1 MNQILPETIQVTQ
14 QHIDD
19 CTNPLGATSC
29 ALHDAIQP
37 HLDKQGKYYAMVF
50 YQGMDIRH
58 RITKTNRGDW
68 IKLGLKFSEE
78 LEKWQ
83 LALTNRGKDKVE
95 PITLCIDEEQRF
107 VSIQ

>member
-1 MNQILPETIQVTQ
+1 MNQILPETIQVTRK
-14 QHIDD
+14 HIDD
-19 CTNPLGATSC
+19 CPNPQGATNC
-29 ALHDAIQP
+29 ALHDAIQA

-58 RITKTNRGDW
+58 RITKTDRGDW

-83 LALTNRGKDKVE
+83 LALGRGKDKVE